1 MPWAV
6 SNSSPLIGLSRV
18 GRLEVLPALYDP
30 VWIPPAVQREVVSAG
45 QSRAGSP
52 EVAAAIAAGWLQVV
66 EPSDAAL
73 LARLR
78 IDLDPGESEAIALA
92 LTTRP
97 DVLVIDENKG
107 RKIAADYGLVITGT
121 VGLLTKA
128 AREGII
134 DTLQADLN
142 RLRQA
147 GFRIS
152 DRLYQQALRAS
163 RPDTN

>member
-128 AREGII
+128 AQEGII

-142 RLRQA
+142 RLRSA

-163 RPDTN
+163 NPDTN

>member
-6 SNSSPLIGLSRV
+6 SNSSPLIGLSRA
-18 GRLEVLPALYDP
+18 GRLEVLPALYDA

-52 EVAAAIAAGWLQVV
+52 EVAAAITAGWLRVV
-66 EPSDAAL
+66 EPSDAELA
-73 LARLR
+73 ARLQ

-92 LTTRP
+92 FTAQP
-97 DVLVIDENKG
+97 DVLVIDESKG
-107 RKIAADYGLVITGT
+107 RRIAADYGLVITGT
-121 VGLLTKA
+121 VGLLTRA

-134 DTLQADLN
+134 NTLQADLDY
-142 RLRQA
+142 LRSA

-163 RPDTN
+163 GQSSD

>member
-78 IDLDPGESEAIALA
+78 VDLDPGESEAIALA

-128 AREGII
+128 AQEGII

-142 RLRQA
+142 RLRSA

-163 RPDTN
+163 RSDTN